1 MFVKSL
7 TLCLAA
13 VALAGCAVN
22 PKPPEPKPP
31 TAFPTTTTSS
41 LIELPVSVQYAFIE
55 DTINQA
61 VPDVLLNKTGQ
72 VFDCPL
78 KKCTWQLIV
87 RRNGRI
93 TATPTADGAL
103 LVRVPVRT
111 EAGRI
116 DAELFLA
123 GEDPSA
129 PKIAKDGPSPQASTH
144 VDISVTVVAVPT
156 VAVAL
161 NPNWSL
167 NPNIQLEIEVQT
179 ADVVIKGYKVSV
191 RGKLREAINN
201 EKPKIVAGIVA
212 AMEKINLRPPVDQA
226 WQSLFGAYKVVDTPT
241 AWVTFEPIKVLAE
254 NPKFTPAALKLGV
267 GIESNLR
274 TFVQASKPTT
284 PAAQPLPDLVVVP
297 QVQGAYRIALPIHVS
312 MGSVNQALAPFIG
325 KEFEFQI
332 GSKMVQVEVLE
343 GRVYANGPDLVV
355 YVKAKAPRI
364 VAGIFSL
371 KVGAFINGT
380 PYFDT
385 GTRAVGLKDFD
396 FDVNTN
402 VLLLDKAAW
411 FLHGKLKDEIN
422 KSMVFQV
429 GGQLDTL
436 KTSLAATLKKL
447 PVSDRIS
454 VQGTVDNL
462 SVKSIAITGDYLS
475 VEAEASGKIAAVA
488 E

>member
-1 MFVKSL
+1 MFLKSL
-7 TLCLAA
+7 TLCLAT

-31 TAFPTTTTSS
+31 TTLPTNNTSS

-61 VPDVLLNKTGQ
+61 VPDVLLKKSGQ

-78 KKCTWQLIV
+78 KKCTWQLTV

-93 TATPTADGAL
+93 TATPTAKGAL
-103 LVRVPVRT
+103 LVRIPVKT

-123 GEDPSA
+123 GDGPSA
-129 PKIAKDGPSPQASTH
+129 PKSGENGPAPEASTH
-144 VDISVTVVAVPT
+144 VDIFVDVTAVPS
-156 VAVAL
+156 VEVAL
-161 NPNWSL
+161 TPNWTL
-167 NPNIQLEIEVQT
+167 KPKIQLEIEVKT
-179 ADVVIKGYKVSV
+179 ADVVIKGVTVSV
-191 RGKLREAINN
+191 RSVLRKAINN
-201 EKPKIVAGIVA
+201 EKPKIETAIVA
-212 AMEKINLRPPVDQA
+212 AIEQINLRPPVDTA
-226 WQSLFGAYKVVDTPT
+226 WQALFGAYKLVETPA
-241 AWVTFEPIKVLAE
+241 AWVTLEPMKLIAE
-254 NPKFTPAALKLGV
+254 NPKFTPAALKFGV

-274 TFVQASKPTT
+274 TFVQANKPTT
-284 PAAQPLPDLVVVP
+284 PTAKPLPDLAVVP
-297 QVQGAYRIALPIHVS
+297 QVQGSYQLALPLHVS
-312 MGSVNQALAPFIG
+312 MDSVNQALAPFIG

-332 GSKMVQVEVLE
+332 GSKTVQVEVLE

-355 YVKAKAPRI
+355 YVKAKAPKI
-364 VAGIFSL
+364 VGGIFSL

-380 PYFDT
+380 PYFDA
-385 GTRAVGLKDFD
+385 GSRAVGLKDFD

-402 VLLLDKAAW
+402 VQLLDKAAW

-422 KSMVFQV
+422 KSMVFKV
-429 GGQLDTL
+429 GSQLDTL

-447 PVSDRIS
+447 AVTDRIS
-454 VQGTVDNL
+454 IQGTVERL

-475 VEAEASGKIAAVA
+475 VEAEANGKITAVA